1 MSYIFPR
8 VVTSAARRRA
18 GRPLKFGVPTEPVS
32 LRLPREVI
40 DFLESIDSDVA
51 NAIVKLHQR
60 SVRKPNSGRIDLA
73 GLYQVPGG
81 RALILVRPEFF
92 DDIPGVSLIPLS
104 DGRAFLA
111 LERSKGVA
119 DLELAVLDR
128 LEARSL
134 TETKRAA
141 LMRLRGLLQSW
152 RREGIEFET
161 RAIILA
167 KRASKRTRPLSALS

>member
-1 MSYIFPR
+1 VPR
-8 VVTSAARRRA
+8 VATSTAGRRA

-32 LRLPREVI
+32 LRLPRAVI

-60 SVRKPNSGRIDLA
+60 LVRKRDAGQLDLA

-92 DDIPGVSLIPLS
+92 GEIPGVSLIPLS

-111 LERSKGVA
+111 LDRSKGVA
-119 DLELAVLDR
+119 DLELAVMDR
-128 LEARSL
+128 LEAPSL
-134 TETKRAA
+134 TDTTRAA

-161 RAIILA
+161 RSIILA
-167 KRASKRTRPLSALS
+167 KRASKRTKPLSALT